1 MIIIAIP
8 KPTTEYD
15 RFLLKHFLGVFLY
28 SFFVITKSFG
38 FFLIKSLVKFC
49 SFTFK

>member
-15 RFLLKHFLGVFLY
+15 RFLLKHFLG
-28 SFFVITKSFG
+28 SFCTVVLLSLNPLG
-38 FFLIKSLVKFC
+38 FFLNKKF
-49 SFTFK
+49 SEIL